1 MLDFLARKKKKIEM
15 KREDFKK
22 ISLLVLLLPELLQ
35 QSHLCRA
42 DCQVTACDT
51 GERTGVRGGLRVV
64 RQKTH

>member
-1 MLDFLARKKKKIEM
+1 M